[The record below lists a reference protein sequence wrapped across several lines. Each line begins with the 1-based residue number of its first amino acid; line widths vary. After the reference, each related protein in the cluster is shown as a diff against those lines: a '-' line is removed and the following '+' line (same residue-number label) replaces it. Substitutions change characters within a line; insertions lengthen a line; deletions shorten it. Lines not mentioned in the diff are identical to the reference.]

1 MSSPG
6 PTPQNPAPGWPGYRA
21 EPSYDPGQ
29 SRVFPA
35 PVPAEL
41 LALGNE
47 VRAADWPVRLAFR
60 SSRVAL
66 LDTLCRWQALRA
78 LAYLHLLAART
89 ADERLPAD
97 LRVIPGLES
106 AADPGLPELLERLER
121 AAVDLPA
128 DLLDAVVCDSG
139 GLLAD
144 NRFAASVLAAG
155 LTADSRPTD
164 PDEAV
169 SRAVVLTSY
178 WYELPEQRGALA
190 LAWSANLFVRSWL
203 GWSQR
208 YVYGDKAG
216 GIGITADPRPPR
228 PPASALPAW
237 AAPLLDRISRGDGP
251 LAGPPPRG

>member
-1 MSSPG
+1 MSSASR
-6 PTPQNPAPGWPGYRA
+6 TPQDPAHRWPGYRS

-41 LALGNE
+41 RALGEE

-60 SSRVAL
+60 GSRIAL
-66 LDTLCRWQALRA
+66 LDTLCRWQTLRA
-78 LAYLHLLAART
+78 LAYVRLLAGSRT

-97 LRVIPGLES
+97 LRVVPGPDT
-106 AADPGLPELLERLER
+106 AGDPGLPELLTRLER
-121 AAVDLPA
+121 AAADLPA
-128 DLLDAVVCDSG
+128 DLLDAVLCDGG

-155 LTADSRPTD
+155 LTADSRPED

-178 WYELPEQRGALA
+178 WYEVPERRGALA
-190 LAWSANLFVRSWL
+190 LAWSANAFVRAWLSWSL
-203 GWSQR
+203 R
-208 YVYGDKAG
+208 FRYGDPAG
-216 GIGITADPRPPR
+216 GIGITSDPRPPR
-228 PPASALPAW
+228 PAASALPAW
-237 AAPLLDRISRGDGP
+237 ATPLLERIAQGDT
-251 LAGPPPRG
+251 

>member
-1 MSSPG
+1 MSSRSGTPPNPVPG
-6 PTPQNPAPGWPGYRA
+6 LPGYRA

-35 PVPAEL
+35 PVPPEL
-41 LALGNE
+41 RALGDE
-47 VRAADWPVRLAFR
+47 VRAVAWPVRLAFR
-60 SSRVAL
+60 GSRIAL
-66 LDTLCRWQALRA
+66 LDSLCRWQTLRA
-78 LAYLHLLAART
+78 LAYVHLLATRT

-97 LRVIPGLES
+97 LRVVPGPETAGDPGSAALLARLES
-106 AADPGLPELLERLER
+106 

-155 LTADSRPTD
+155 LTADSRPGD

-178 WYELPEQRGALA
+178 WYEVPERRGALA
-190 LAWSANLFVRSWL
+190 LAWSANQFVRSWL
-203 GWSQR
+203 AWSQR
-208 YVYGDKAG
+208 FVYGDPAG

-228 PPASALPAW
+228 PTASALPDW
-237 AAPLLDRISRGDGP
+237 VAPLLGRIAREDTGSAP
-251 LAGPPPRG
+251 